1 MKLFAFIFVS
11 LLLFTTRAEED
22 QFEFVAEVGR
32 LLDILINSLY
42 TQKEIFLRELIS
54 NSADALDKV
63 RFESIEDP
71 STLGTETELEI
82 RIEFDDK
89 NNVLSIR
96 DNGIG
101 MTKNDLIQNLGT
113 VAKSGTTRFLEAIKG
128 GNLNLIGQ
136 FGVGFYSTFLAA
148 SKVTVIS
155 KHNSDRQWKWQSSAT
170 SSFSVEQDDSIDL
183 KRGTIVILDLK

>member
-1 MKLFAFIFVS
+1 MKLLAFIILS
-11 LLLFTTRAEED
+11 LLLFTTRADED